1 MQDDGV
7 RARRLVEESKG
18 KGRETPIV
26 RERQR
31 KRALTSFSLTSNAN
45 GKESRRGVE
54 QNTHLKGKLKI
65 LPSKWDVDCVRL
77 KMKLNVG
84 VHAVSEVRVSAI

>member
-7 RARRLVEESKG
+7 RAGRLVEESKG
-18 KGRETPIV
+18 KGRES
-26 RERQR
+26 EER

-54 QNTHLKGKLKI
+54 QNTHLKGKQNI
-65 LPSKWDVDCVRL
+65 LPSKWYEDCVRL

>member
-18 KGRETPIV
+18 KARES
-26 RERQR
+26 EER

-45 GKESRRGVE
+45 GKESRRRVE
-54 QNTHLKGKLKI
+54 QNTHLKGKQNI
-65 LPSKWDVDCVRL
+65 LLSKWYEYCVRL